1 MAGSILVGQD
11 KINDIILIVKG
22 VMSLGWCQENSKIY
36 YLQNNLTDNWYGNV
50 VTGIQTIDGQV
61 YRFDNEG
68 LLKQ

>member
-1 MAGSILVGQD
+1 
-11 KINDIILIVKG
+11 
-22 VMSLGWCQENSKIY
+22 MSLGWCQENSKIY
-36 YLQNNLTDNWYGNV
+36 YLKNNLTENWYGNA